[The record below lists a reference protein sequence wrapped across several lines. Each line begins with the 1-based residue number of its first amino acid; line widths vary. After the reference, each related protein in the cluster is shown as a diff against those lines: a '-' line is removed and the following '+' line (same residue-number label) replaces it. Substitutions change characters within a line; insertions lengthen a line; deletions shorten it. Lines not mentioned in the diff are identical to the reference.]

1 MDQEQKNT
9 TLQNFVDIYI
19 KSNEINDLNKLENY
33 IKFLR
38 QGELKHW
45 NYIKRSLMFSI
56 TLDYILSRGSEA
68 ARKRTEIKKKTASIL
83 HLKSWF
89 LKINFDMNVK

>member
-1 MDQEQKNT
+1 MDQAQKNT

-38 QGELKHW
+38 QGELKH
-45 NYIKRSLMFSI
+45 
-56 TLDYILSRGSEA
+56 
-68 ARKRTEIKKKTASIL
+68 
-83 HLKSWF
+83 
-89 LKINFDMNVK
+89 